1 MKTTP
6 LLALITGLTF
16 GLFAFSVQAGAEPS
30 LTTAD
35 LYELVY
41 DKTADCRKEKD
52 QSLCVNYFSPKGELT
67 QVRDNGKTKTGR
79 WFLDD
84 ANRMCILWDGKY
96 KPLCF
101 TVHEQ
106 DDGTYNMLRKGKHKS
121 TILGTVDGNRDA
133 L

>member
-1 MKTTP
+1 MKLP
-6 LLALITGLTF
+6 PALVLFTGLVL
-16 GLFAFSVQAGAEPS
+16 GLLPLTAMSGAEPS
-30 LTTAD
+30 LSKTE
-35 LYELVY
+35 LYELLY

-52 QSLCVNYFSPKGELT
+52 QSLCVNYFSPKGVLT
-67 QVRDNGKTKTGR
+67 QVRDNGKRKTGR

-106 DDGTYNMLRKGKHKS
+106 DDGSYTMLKKGKHMS
-121 TILGTVDGNRDA
+121 TILDTVDGNRDS